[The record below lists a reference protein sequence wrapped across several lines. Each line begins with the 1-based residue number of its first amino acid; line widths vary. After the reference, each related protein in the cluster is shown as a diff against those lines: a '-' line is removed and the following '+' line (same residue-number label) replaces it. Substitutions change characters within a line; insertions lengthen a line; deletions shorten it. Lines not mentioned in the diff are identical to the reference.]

1 MKLLEELRRSSSI
14 YRSDK
19 QRLELAVDND
29 GSHTSKRVERY
40 VEDSPAGAAW
50 FAPAL
55 CVEPAKQSGRAD
67 LVGTT
72 ARGGKPQP

>member
-40 VEDSPAGAAW
+40 VEDSPVGGLVCTRCPRGARKAI
-50 FAPAL
+50 
-55 CVEPAKQSGRAD
+55 R
-67 LVGTT
+67 
-72 ARGGKPQP
+72 

>member
-1 MKLLEELRRSSSI
+1 MNLLEELRRSSSI

-50 FAPAL
+50 FAPAAR
-55 CVEPAKQSGRAD
+55 VEPAKQSGRAD

>member
-40 VEDSPAGAAW
+40 VEDSPAG
-50 FAPAL
+50 
-55 CVEPAKQSGRAD
+55 G
-67 LVGTT
+67 LVCTRCPRG
-72 ARGGKPQP
+72 ARKAIR